1 MSTPVTSNAG
11 AERYLGR
18 LENSAHPVPPRALV
32 VDSEGHT
39 LFDSG
44 DATLPLALAGV
55 TKLFTVAMVLREVDR
70 GALTLDTPLG
80 DILPA
85 DTVRGLCVV
94 GGVDRSFSITIE
106 HLLSHRS
113 GIVDYM
119 RPGRDKLRSLTQ
131 QFLEQDRSWS
141 LDQALEIAKHYPG
154 MNTPGAGSHAH
165 HSSTNYE
172 LLGAVLHDTTGMPFD
187 ELIRLRVVGSLG
199 LAHTYV
205 YGPDHYEK
213 YFTLSPVHLGS
224 SVVRIPQ
231 ALASS
236 GADGAIVSTA
246 HDALRFL
253 QAFWRGELFQDSWI
267 PRLSATTAASSAS
280 PRLGLGV
287 MVAPPR
293 LGKPMVLGHSGV
305 SGAAIALDTTTGI
318 SAFLTNFQWS
328 PLPSSFDNVVGLVRA
343 TSQQLPEPN
352 HSHI

>member
-1 MSTPVTSNAG
+1 MRECRRSIVSTPVTSNAG

-18 LENSAHPVPPRALV
+18 LENSAHAVPPRALV
-32 VDSEGHT
+32 LDSEGRT

-44 DATLPLALAGV
+44 DTTLPLALAGV
-55 TKLFTVAMVLREVDR
+55 TKLFTVAMVLREIDR
-70 GALTLDTPLG
+70 GALSLDTPLG

-94 GGVDRSFSITIE
+94 GGEDYSFSITIE

-119 RPGRDKLRSLTQ
+119 RPGRYKLRSLVQ
-131 QFLEQDRSWS
+131 QFLEHDRSWS

-154 MNTPGAGSHAH
+154 MNKPGAGSRAR
-165 HSSTNYE
+165 HSSTNYL

-199 LAHTYV
+199 LANTYV

-224 SVVRIPQ
+224 RVVRIPQ

-246 HDALRFL
+246 HDALTFL
-253 QAFWRGELFQDSWI
+253 RAFWRGELFQDSWI
-267 PRLSATTAASSAS
+267 PRLSAPTTASSAS
-280 PRLGLGV
+280 PRMGLGV
-287 MVAPPR
+287 MVAPSRP
-293 LGKPMVLGHSGV
+293 GKSMVVGHSGV
-305 SGAAIALDTTTGI
+305 SGAAIALDTKRGHY
-318 SAFLTNFQWS
+318 AFLTNFQWS
-328 PLPSSFDNVVGLVRA
+328 PLASSFDNVVGLLRA
-343 TSQQLPEPN
+343 TSR
-352 HSHI
+352 